1 MVLFWARAARRTCA
15 FAGVACMGSGA
26 LSPGPG
32 CTDGSVRAVPEEAQ
46 RPKNLAQPLL
56 AGFASPCRFRKASP
70 RKARP
75 GTRRDRAR

>member
-1 MVLFWARAARRTCA
+1 MVLFWARDPRRRCA
-15 FAGVACMGSGA
+15 VAGAACMGFGA

-56 AGFASPCRFRKASP
+56 AGFVSPCRFRKASP

>member
-1 MVLFWARAARRTCA
+1 MVLGLRGARARSQ
-15 FAGVACMGSGA
+15 GPLCMGSGA